1 MDNELKPNAPF
12 DPSAEFIPSEAEG
25 LRAGSAHDRQ
35 EIMAKNVSRR
45 TFIGWAV
52 AAVAGLVAACGE
64 RLGLAPT
71 ATPGPT
77 PTWPPTWTPSPTDTS
92 QPTTTRVVP
101 PTEVPAATAVPTDTP
116 MPLQPTETPLTT
128 DTPVPTAAP
137 IRRADVMRI
146 YPEVNSRVVV
156 VRHANACS
164 SPDDIAADA
173 VRQMLDAAIVE
184 LTGIGDVQEA
194 WRTLFDP
201 TERIAIKV
209 NTINHYGT
217 SVPLAYAVAEK
228 LQAIGVVAENIVI
241 FDRNT
246 GELQRAGYPI
256 NEDGPGVRCRATR
269 EYREPRDVAGTT
281 QHLSDILLDCDALIN
296 LPLLKQH
303 GFSGLTFAMKNHYG
317 SIDRPSAIHF
327 DNCAPGIA
335 ALNAL
340 PEIRDRT
347 RLIIGDVLKMCPANF
362 NQAVVGNT
370 LLMSFD
376 PVAHDYVGMQ
386 ILTDWL
392 SANGGNPAGVT
403 GQAKHL
409 ATAAALGL
417 GTDDPAH
424 IEMRELAL

>member
-1 MDNELKPNAPF
+1 MNNELQDNESF
-12 DPSAEFIPSEAEG
+12 DPSAE
-25 LRAGSAHDRQ
+25 LRAGSAHSRQ
-35 EIMAKNVSRR
+35 KTMSKNISRR

-71 ATPGPT
+71 APPPTSGPT
-77 PTWPPTWTPSPTDTS
+77 PTWPPTWTP
-92 QPTTTRVVP
+92 
-101 PTEVPAATAVPTDTP
+101 APTDTP
-116 MPLQPTETPLTT
+116 QPTATLVFPPTETPAAAVEPTDTLPPTDTPSPT

-137 IRRADVMRI
+137 VSRADVMRI
-146 YPEVNSRVVV
+146 YPEVKSRVVV
-156 VRHANACS
+156 VRHDGACS
-164 SPDDIAADA
+164 SPDDIATDA
-173 VRQMLDAAIVE
+173 VRQMLDAAITE
-184 LTGIGDVQEA
+184 LTGLDDAQRA

-201 TERIAIKV
+201 TERIAMKV

-217 SVPLAYAVAEK
+217 STPLAYAVAEK

-246 GELQRAGYPI
+246 GELQRAGYTL

-269 EYREPRDVAGTT
+269 GYREPRDVAGTT
-281 QHLSDILLDCDALIN
+281 QQLSDILLDCDALIN

-303 GFSGLTFAMKNHYG
+303 GFSGLSFAMKNHYG
-317 SIDRPSAIHF
+317 SIDRPSSIHF
-327 DNCAPGIA
+327 DYCAPGIA
-335 ALNAL
+335 QVNAL

-347 RLIIGDVLKMCPANF
+347 RLIIGDVLKMCPLNW

-376 PVAHDYVGMQ
+376 PVAHDYIGMQ
-386 ILTDWL
+386 ILTSWL

-403 GQAKHL
+403 GRATHL

-417 GTDDPAH
+417 GANDLAH
-424 IEMRELAL
+424 IDQRELSL

>member
-1 MDNELKPNAPF
+1 MDN
-12 DPSAEFIPSEAEG
+12 G
-25 LRAGSAHDRQ
+25 LQSNDQG
-35 EIMAKNVSRR
+35 IMTRNISRR
-45 TFIGWAV
+45 TFLGWAV

-71 ATPGPT
+71 AAPSPARTSGPT
-77 PTWPPTWTPSPTDTS
+77 PTLPPTWTPAPTDTP
-92 QPTTTRVVP
+92 QPTATLVVP
-101 PTEVPAATAVPTDTP
+101 PTETLVATSVPTDTP
-116 MPLQPTETPLTT
+116 P
-128 DTPVPTAAP
+128 PTAAP
-137 IRRADVMRI
+137 VSRADVMRI
-146 YPEVNSRVVV
+146 YPEVKSRVVV
-156 VRHANACS
+156 VRHAGACS
-164 SPDDIAADA
+164 GPDDIAAD
-173 VRQMLDAAIVE
+173 VVKQMLDAAIVE
-184 LTGIGDVQEA
+184 LTGVDDAQRA

-246 GELQRAGYPI
+246 GELQRAGYTI
-256 NEDGPGVRCRATR
+256 NEDGPGVRCWATR
-269 EYREPRDVAGTT
+269 GYQEPRDVAGTT
-281 QHLSDILLDCDALIN
+281 QQLSDILLDCDALIN

-303 GFSGLTFAMKNHYG
+303 GFSGLSFAMKNHYG

-327 DNCAPGIA
+327 ENCAPGIA
-335 ALNAL
+335 QLNAL

-347 RLIIGDVLKMCPANF
+347 RLIIGDVLRMCPANWD
-362 NQAVVGNT
+362 QAVVGNT

-417 GTDDPAH
+417 GTNDPAH
-424 IEMRELAL
+424 IDWRELVL

>member
-1 MDNELKPNAPF
+1 MDNELKNNEPF
-12 DPSAEFIPSEAEG
+12 DPSAE

-45 TFIGWAV
+45 TLIGWAV

-64 RLGLAPT
+64 RMGLAPT

-77 PTWPPTWTPSPTDTS
+77 PTWLPTWTPSPTDTS
-92 QPTTTRVVP
+92 QPTATLVVP
-101 PTEVPAATAVPTDTP
+101 PTQVPAATAVPTDTP
-116 MPLQPTETPLTT
+116 MPLQPTETPLAT

-146 YPEVNSRVVV
+146 YPEANSRVVV

-184 LTGIGDVQEA
+184 LTGIGDAQEA

-228 LQAIGVVAENIVI
+228 LQAIGVVAENMVI

-256 NEDGPGVRCRATR
+256 NEA
-269 EYREPRDVAGTT
+269 
-281 QHLSDILLDCDALIN
+281 
-296 LPLLKQH
+296 
-303 GFSGLTFAMKNHYG
+303 
-317 SIDRPSAIHF
+317 
-327 DNCAPGIA
+327 
-335 ALNAL
+335 
-340 PEIRDRT
+340 
-347 RLIIGDVLKMCPANF
+347 
-362 NQAVVGNT
+362 
-370 LLMSFD
+370 
-376 PVAHDYVGMQ
+376 
-386 ILTDWL
+386 
-392 SANGGNPAGVT
+392 
-403 GQAKHL
+403 
-409 ATAAALGL
+409 
-417 GTDDPAH
+417 
-424 IEMRELAL
+424 

>member
-1 MDNELKPNAPF
+1 MDSELKNN
-12 DPSAEFIPSEAEG
+12 D
-25 LRAGSAHDRQ
+25 Q
-35 EIMAKNVSRR
+35 ETMTKNVSRR
-45 TFIGWAV
+45 TFLGWAV

-71 ATPGPT
+71 ATPGPARTSGPT
-77 PTWPPTWTPSPTDTS
+77 PTWPPTWTPAPTDTP
-92 QPTTTRVVP
+92 QPTVTLVVP
-101 PTEVPAATAVPTDTP
+101 PTEVPAATAVPTETPQPPQPTDTP
-116 MPLQPTETPLTT
+116 PPPT

-137 IRRADVMRI
+137 VSRADVMRI
-146 YPEVNSRVVV
+146 YPEVKSRVVV
-156 VRHANACS
+156 VRHAGACS
-164 SPDDIAADA
+164 GPDDIAAD
-173 VRQMLDAAIVE
+173 VVKQMLDAAIVE
-184 LTGIGDVQEA
+184 LTGIDDAQRA

-217 SVPLAYAVAEK
+217 SVPLAYAVTEK
-228 LQAIGVVAENIVI
+228 LQAIGVVAENIVV

-246 GELQRAGYPI
+246 GELQRAGYTI
-256 NEDGPGVRCRATR
+256 NEDGPGVRCRATGD
-269 EYREPRDVAGTT
+269 YREPRDVAGTT
-281 QHLSDILLDCDALIN
+281 QRLSDVLLDCDALIN

-303 GFSGLTFAMKNHYG
+303 GFAGLTFALKNHYG

-335 ALNAL
+335 ELNAL

-347 RLIIGDVLKMCPANF
+347 RLIIGDVLRMCPF
-362 NQAVVGNT
+362 SWDQAVVENA

-386 ILTDWL
+386 ILTSWL
-392 SANGGNPAGVT
+392 SANGGNPDGVT
-403 GQAKHL
+403 GRAKHL
-409 ATAAALGL
+409 AAAAALGL

-424 IEMRELAL
+424 IDWRELAL

>member
-1 MDNELKPNAPF
+1 VDDTSQNAM
-12 DPSAEFIPSEAEG
+12 
-25 LRAGSAHDRQ
+25 HKT
-35 EIMAKNVSRR
+35 MTKNISRR
-45 TFIGWAV
+45 TFISWGV

-71 ATPGPT
+71 VTPGPASTSGPT
-77 PTWPPTWTPSPTDTS
+77 PTLPPTWTPAPTDTPR
-92 QPTTTRVVP
+92 PTATLVVP
-101 PTEVPAATAVPTDTP
+101 PTEAPTATAGPTDTP
-116 MPLQPTETPLTT
+116 TPPQPTDTPSPVLSQVEGPT

-137 IRRADVMRI
+137 ISRADVMKI
-146 YPEVNSRVVV
+146 YPEVKSRVVV
-156 VRHANACS
+156 VRHAGASS

-173 VRQMLDAAIVE
+173 VKQMLDAAIIE
-184 LTGIGDVQEA
+184 LTGIDDAQRA
-194 WRTLFDP
+194 WHTLFDP

-209 NTINHYGT
+209 NTISRYAT
-217 SVPLAYAVAEK
+217 SVPLAHAVAEK

-241 FDRNT
+241 FDRNA
-246 GELQRAGYPI
+246 GELQRAGYTI
-256 NEDGPGVRCRATR
+256 NEDGPGVRCRATG
-269 EYREPRDVAGTT
+269 EHREPREVAGTT
-281 QHLSDILLDCDALIN
+281 QRLSDVLLDCDALIN

-303 GFSGLTFAMKNHYG
+303 GSAGMTFAMKNHYG

-335 ALNAL
+335 SLNAL
-340 PEIRDRT
+340 PEIRNRT
-347 RLIIGDVLKMCPANF
+347 RLIIGDVLKICPF
-362 NQAVVGNT
+362 NWEQAVVGNA

-392 SANGGNPAGVT
+392 SANGGNPDGIT
-403 GQAKHL
+403 GRAKHL

-424 IEMRELAL
+424 IDWRELTL

>member
-1 MDNELKPNAPF
+1 MNNGLQNNAPF
-12 DPSAEFIPSEAEG
+12 DATY
-25 LRAGSAHDRQ
+25 DRQ
-35 EIMAKNVSRR
+35 KAMTKNVSRR

-52 AAVAGLVAACGE
+52 AVVAGLVAACGE

-71 ATPGPT
+71 ATSGPAPAASLT
-77 PTWPPTWTPSPTDTS
+77 PTLPPTWTPAPTDTP
-92 QPTTTRVVP
+92 QPTATPVVP
-101 PTEVPAATAVPTDTP
+101 PTEVPAATAVPTDA
-116 MPLQPTETPLTT
+116 
-128 DTPVPTAAP
+128 PVPTAAP
-137 IRRADVMRI
+137 VTRADVMKI
-146 YPEVNSRVVV
+146 YPEVKSRVVV
-156 VRHANACS
+156 VRHAGACS
-164 SPDDIAADA
+164 GPDDIAAD
-173 VRQMLDAAIVE
+173 VVKQMLDAAIVE
-184 LTGIGDVQEA
+184 LTGIEDAQRA

-217 SVPLAYAVAEK
+217 SVSLAYGVAEK
-228 LQAIGVVAENIVI
+228 LQAIGLVAENIVI

-246 GELQRAGYPI
+246 GELQRAGYTV

-269 EYREPRDVAGTT
+269 DYREPREVAGTT
-281 QHLSDILLDCDALIN
+281 QRLSDILLDCDAVIN

-317 SIDRPSAIHF
+317 STDRPSAIHF

-335 ALNAL
+335 ELNAL

-347 RLIIGDVLKMCPANF
+347 RLIIGDVLKMCPF
-362 NQAVVGNT
+362 SWGEAVVGNT

-386 ILTDWL
+386 ILTSWL

-424 IEMRELAL
+424 IDWRELAL

>member
-1 MDNELKPNAPF
+1 MMDNELKSNEPF
-12 DPSAEFIPSEAEG
+12 DPSAE

-71 ATPGPT
+71 ATPSPT
-77 PTWPPTWTPSPTDTS
+77 PTWLPTWTPSPTDTS
-92 QPTTTRVVP
+92 QPTATPVVP

-116 MPLQPTETPLTT
+116 PPPQPTETPLAT

-146 YPEVNSRVVV
+146 YPEVTSRVVV

-184 LTGIGDVQEA
+184 LTGVENAQEA
-194 WRTLFDP
+194 WHTLFDP

-217 SVPLAYAVAEK
+217 SMPLAYAVAEK
-228 LQAIGVVAENIVI
+228 LQAIGLVAENIVI

-269 EYREPRDVAGTT
+269 GYGEPRDVAGTT
-281 QHLSDILLDCDALIN
+281 QQLSDILLACDALIN

-303 GFSGLTFAMKNHYG
+303 GFSGLSFAMKNHYG

-347 RLIIGDVLKMCPANF
+347 RLIIGDVLKICPANW
-362 NQAVVGNT
+362 NQTVVGNT

>member
-1 MDNELKPNAPF
+1 MDSELKNNAPF
-12 DPSAEFIPSEAEG
+12 D
-25 LRAGSAHDRQ
+25 SAHDRQ
-35 EIMAKNVSRR
+35 ETMTKNVSRR
-45 TFIGWAV
+45 TFLGWAV

-71 ATPGPT
+71 AA
-77 PTWPPTWTPSPTDTS
+77 PPTWTPAPTDTL
-92 QPTTTRVVP
+92 QPTATLVVP

-116 MPLQPTETPLTT
+116 TPPQPTEPLPPT

-137 IRRADVMRI
+137 VSRADVMRI
-146 YPEVNSRVVV
+146 YPEVKSRVVV
-156 VRHANACS
+156 VRHDGACS

-173 VRQMLDAAIVE
+173 VKQMLDAAIVE
-184 LTGIGDVQEA
+184 LTGIEDAQRA

-209 NTINHYGT
+209 NTINRYGT
-217 SVPLAYAVAEK
+217 SVPLVYAVAEK

-256 NEDGPGVRCRATR
+256 NEDGPGVHCRATGD
-269 EYREPRDVAGTT
+269 YREPREVAGTT
-281 QHLSDILLDCDALIN
+281 QRLSGILLDCDALIN

-303 GFSGLTFAMKNHYG
+303 GFSGLSFAMKNHYG
-317 SIDRPSAIHF
+317 SIDRPSSIHF

-335 ALNAL
+335 QLNAL

-347 RLIIGDVLKMCPANF
+347 RLIIGDVLRMCPF
-362 NQAVVGNT
+362 NWDQAVVGNA

-376 PVAHDYVGMQ
+376 PVAHDYIGMQ
-386 ILTDWL
+386 ILTSWL

-417 GTDDPAH
+417 GTNDPAH
-424 IEMRELAL
+424 IDWRELTL

>member
-1 MDNELKPNAPF
+1 MK
-12 DPSAEFIPSEAEG
+12 
-25 LRAGSAHDRQ
+25 
-35 EIMAKNVSRR
+35 KNVSRR
-45 TFIGWAV
+45 TFLGWTV

-71 ATPGPT
+71 ASPGRAQTSGPT
-77 PTWPPTWTPSPTDTS
+77 STWPPTWTPAPTDTP
-92 QPTTTRVVP
+92 QPAATLVVP
-101 PTEVPAATAVPTDTP
+101 PTEVPAATAGPTDTP
-116 MPLQPTETPLTT
+116 LPPQPTEASPT
-128 DTPVPTAAP
+128 DTPVPPSAP
-137 IRRADVMRI
+137 VSRADVMRI
-146 YPEVNSRVVV
+146 YPQVNSRVVV
-156 VRHANACS
+156 VRHAGACS
-164 SPDDIAADA
+164 DPDNIAADA
-173 VRQMLDAAIVE
+173 VKQMLDAAIVE
-184 LTGIGDVQEA
+184 LTGIGDAQEA

-209 NTINHYGT
+209 NTISHYTT

-241 FDRNT
+241 FDRTT
-246 GELQRAGYPI
+246 GELQRAGYII
-256 NEDGPGVRCRATR
+256 NEDGPGVRCRATGN
-269 EYREPRDVAGTT
+269 YREPREVAGTT
-281 QHLSDILLDCDALIN
+281 QRLSDILLDCDALIN

-303 GFSGLTFAMKNHYG
+303 GFAGMSLAMKNHYG

-347 RLIIGDVLKMCPANF
+347 RLIIGDVLRMCPF
-362 NQAVVGNT
+362 TWDQAVVGNT

-392 SANGGNPAGVT
+392 SANGDNPARVT
-403 GQAKHL
+403 GQARHL

-424 IEMRELAL
+424 IDWRELTLV

>member
-1 MDNELKPNAPF
+1 VDDSFQNGMQKAMN
-12 DPSAEFIPSEAEG
+12 
-25 LRAGSAHDRQ
+25 
-35 EIMAKNVSRR
+35 KNVPRR

-71 ATPGPT
+71 ATPPTPGVT
-77 PTWPPTWTPSPTDTS
+77 PTWPPTWTPVPTDTS
-92 QPTTTRVVP
+92 QPAATLVVP
-101 PTEVPAATAVPTDTP
+101 PTEVPAATAGPTDTP
-116 MPLQPTETPLTT
+116 PPSQPTEAPLPTAT

-137 IRRADVMRI
+137 ISRADVMRI
-146 YPEVNSRVVV
+146 YPEVKSRVAV
-156 VRHANACS
+156 VRHAGACS
-164 SPDDIAADA
+164 SPDDIAIDA

-184 LTGIGDVQEA
+184 LTGIGEAQEA

-201 TERIAIKV
+201 AERIAIKV

-217 SVPLAYAVAEK
+217 SMPLAYAVAEK

-241 FDRNT
+241 FDRRVD
-246 GELQRAGYPI
+246 ELQRAGYTL

-269 EYREPRDVAGTT
+269 GYREPRDVAGTT
-281 QHLSDILLDCDALIN
+281 QHLSDVLLDCDALIN

-303 GFSGLTFAMKNHYG
+303 GFAGLTFAMKNHYG

-335 ALNAL
+335 GLNAL
-340 PEIRDRT
+340 PEIRERT
-347 RLIIGDVLKMCPANF
+347 RLIIGDVLRMCPVPRD
-362 NQAVVGNT
+362 QAVVGNT

-392 SANGGNPAGVT
+392 SANGGNPGGVT
-403 GQAKHL
+403 GRAGHL
-409 ATAAALGL
+409 AAAAALGL
-417 GTDDPAH
+417 GTNDPAH
-424 IEMRELAL
+424 IDQRELAL

>member
-1 MDNELKPNAPF
+1 MDNELKNNELF

-45 TFIGWAV
+45 TLIGWAV

-77 PTWPPTWTPSPTDTS
+77 PTWPPTWTPAPTDTS
-92 QPTTTRVVP
+92 QPTATRVVP

-116 MPLQPTETPLTT
+116 PPPQPTETPLAT

-137 IRRADVMRI
+137 IHRADVMRI
-146 YPEVNSRVVV
+146 YPEANSRVVV

-184 LTGIGDVQEA
+184 LTGIGDAQEA

-228 LQAIGVVAENIVI
+228 LQAIGVAAENIVI

-269 EYREPRDVAGTT
+269 GYGEPRDVAGTT
-281 QHLSDILLDCDALIN
+281 QQLSDILLACDALIN

-303 GFSGLTFAMKNHYG
+303 GFSGLSFAMKNHYG
-317 SIDRPSAIHF
+317 SIDRPSSIHF

-347 RLIIGDVLKMCPANF
+347 RLIIGDVLKMCPANL

-392 SANGGNPAGVT
+392 SANGGNPARVT